1 MSEAPSLN
9 PDVAAV
15 LAARGRIAEHV
26 RRTPL
31 EHSAARSAAQ
41 GRPVH
46 LKLECWQPT
55 RSFKVRGA
63 FSAVSRLTEAQR
75 AAGLVTASAGN
86 HGQAV
91 ALAAKTFGARA
102 TIFVP
107 ADAPHAKKRRIA
119 ALGARLDETA
129 ADYDEADVLATR
141 YARDTAATFVHAFSD
156 DDVVAGQGTV
166 ALEILEDLPDVS
178 TIVVPVGGGG
188 LVAGIGIVLRER
200 APHVRLVGVQ
210 SLETRVMHASLAA
223 GRVVELPVTPTLA
236 DGLAGGIDARSFE
249 RVRRLIDDV
258 ILVDERAIADS
269 IRSLYVEDGVVAE
282 GSAATAVAAL
292 PHLGAGAGPVALV
305 ITGGNIDAAK
315 LTRILTDS

>member
-1 MSEAPSLN
+1 MIEPSPST

-15 LAARGRIAEHV
+15 LAARGRIADYV
-26 RRTPL
+26 RHTPL
-31 EHSAARSAAQ
+31 EHSAALSAAY
-41 GRPVH
+41 GRPIH

-91 ALAAKTFGARA
+91 ALAAATFGARA

-107 ADAPHAKKRRIA
+107 ADAPQAKKRRIA
-119 ALGARLDETA
+119 ALGAHLDETA
-129 ADYDEADVLATR
+129 ADYDEAEALATR
-141 YARDTAATFVHAFSD
+141 YARDTSATFVHAFSD

-166 ALEILEDLPDVS
+166 ALEILEDLPDVA
-178 TIVVPVGGGG
+178 TVVVPVGGGG

-210 SLETRVMHASLAA
+210 SVETRVMHASLAA

-249 RVRRLIDDV
+249 RVRRVIDDL
-258 ILVDERAIADS
+258 ILVDEPAIADS
-269 IRSLYVEDGVVAE
+269 IRALYVEDGVVAE
-282 GSAATAVAAL
+282 GSAATAAAAL
-292 PHLGAGAGPVALV
+292 SHLDPGAGPVALV